1 MTEIVYSPKIK
12 PEHLARRAIVY
23 LRQSSDKQVRQNT
36 ESQFLQYA
44 VADRVRALG
53 WKQVEIINSDLGSS
67 AGIAAAQREG
77 FERVLSL
84 VALGEVG
91 IVGSREV
98 SRLSRTD
105 KDWCRLLEVC
115 QIFGTLIAD
124 EQQVYDLS
132 YLDDQLVLGI
142 KGTLSVVELKV
153 IRQRLQAGQESK
165 ARRGE
170 LFKRLP
176 IGYARDAVGKVV
188 FHPDQRV
195 YEAIQVV
202 FTKFRELWSVRQ
214 TFQWFRD
221 HDVELPANPIQGTGL
236 VWKIPSQSLIRD
248 ILRNPFYS
256 GAYVWARR
264 PVTARLVD
272 GRLEKRQ
279 GAMRPA
285 EECRVFI
292 RDHHVGYIDWATYE
306 ENRRM
311 VQRNSVNWEGDES
324 MAAVR
329 GGQGLLAGLLRCGHC
344 GRKLHVRYWGGRGT
358 NARYLCKGEY
368 DDGGQY
374 CIGFGGSSVDRRVGQ
389 ELLKVITPFGV
400 EASLRA
406 LDELSA
412 NDIAQCAALSR
423 KLEQL
428 AYEAKKAFEQ
438 YDAVDAR
445 NRLAASE
452 LERRW
457 NEKLEEIEIAKQRLS
472 TLDARRYSLSTEDEA
487 RIRSLGDR
495 FAEVW
500 QSNYCPSTL
509 KKMIFRTAIEEIIV
523 RADQDKKF
531 LELVVHWKG
540 GAHTQLAMARPRS
553 AAETGTPT
561 EALDIIRRMAVRH
574 GDDQIAGIPR
584 LAETLTAFLQRLHAS
599 AQSLDV
605 IERQRVVRLLIKEIR
620 IDDDTI
626 TIRHSIPTTPLPPT
640 DANPPPRV
648 SHLPNPGESY
658 LLRSGRALALPKQ
671 YHARRPRQGAEP
683 SWPPLLPL
691 RGRLQHLRSQPPRRR
706 AGHGLGEPVP
716 DRKAA
721 AEGQRG
727 EERGGAT
734 RRAQVPGV

>member
-1 MTEIVYSPKIK
+1 MTEVSYNPKIK
-12 PEHLARRAIVY
+12 PEHLARKAIVY
-23 LRQSSDKQVRQNT
+23 LRQSSEKQVRLNK
-36 ESQFLQYA
+36 ESQHLQYA
-44 VADRVRALG
+44 VAERVRALG

-67 AGIAAAQREG
+67 AGIASARREG

-124 EQQVYDLS
+124 EQQVYDLN

-153 IRQRLQAGQESK
+153 IRQRMLMGQESK

-176 IGYARDAVGKVV
+176 VGYALDPLGKIA
-188 FHPDQRV
+188 FHPDRRV
-195 YEAIQVV
+195 TEAIQLV

-221 HDVELPANPIQGTGL
+221 HDVELPANPIRGTRL
-236 VWKIPSQSLIRD
+236 VWKIPSQSLVRD
-248 ILRNPFYS
+248 ILCNPFYA
-256 GAYVWARR
+256 GAYVWGRR
-264 PVTARLVD
+264 PVTTVLTE

-279 GAMRPA
+279 SAMRPA

-311 VQRNSVNWEGDES
+311 TRRNSVSWEGDES
-324 MAAVR
+324 MAAIR
-329 GGQGLLAGLLRCGHC
+329 AGQGLLVGLLRCGHC

-358 NARYLCKGEY
+358 NARYLCKGDY

-374 CIGFGGSSVDRRVGQ
+374 CIGFGGGSVDRRVGH
-389 ELLKVITPFGV
+389 ELLKVIAPLGL

-406 LDELSA
+406 LEEFSA
-412 NDIAQCAALSR
+412 GDAAQHAALSS

-428 AYEAKKAFEQ
+428 EYEAKKAFEQ

-445 NRLAASE
+445 NRLAAGE

-457 NEKLEEIEIAKQRLS
+457 NEKLEEIEAVKQRLS
-472 TLDARRYSLSTEDEA
+472 SLDGKRYSLSPEEENS
-487 RIRSLGDR
+487 IRSMGDH

-500 QSNYCPSTL
+500 QSDHCPPTL
-509 KKMIFRTAIEEIIV
+509 KKMIFRTVIEEIIV
-523 RADQDKKF
+523 RTAGDKTT
-531 LELVVHWKG
+531 LELIIHWRG
-540 GAHTQLAMARPRS
+540 GAHTQLAMERPRS
-553 AAETGTPT
+553 ATETATPMA
-561 EALDIIRRMAVRH
+561 ALEIIRRMAVRH
-574 GDDQIAGIPR
+574 GDDQIASVLNRLGYSTGKGKRWNQTRVATARRNHSIAGQKRATPHPDRVSLSEAARICGVSHRTIER
-584 LAETLTAFLQRLHAS
+584 LAEAGLLQREQATPR
-599 AQSLDV
+599 APWEIRRTDLDAEPV
-605 IERQRVVRLLIKEIR
+605 RSIVNRLLRTGKLILQGGCTERQPALFTENGG
-620 IDDDTI
+620 DD
-626 TIRHSIPTTPLPPT
+626 
-640 DANPPPRV
+640 N
-648 SHLPNPGESY
+648 
-658 LLRSGRALALPKQ
+658 
-671 YHARRPRQGAEP
+671 
-683 SWPPLLPL
+683 
-691 RGRLQHLRSQPPRRR
+691 
-706 AGHGLGEPVP
+706 AGHHE
-716 DRKAA
+716 
-721 AEGQRG
+721 
-727 EERGGAT
+727 
-734 RRAQVPGV
+734 